1 MPEARIKLRPGAL
14 PPQFLRSRVFP
25 MSDPPPLSPP
35 PEAPDPS
42 GAPPEIPAGGPEETP
57 PIEPIPDDD
66 ESGRPHD

>member
-1 MPEARIKLRPGAL
+1 
-14 PPQFLRSRVFP
+14 

-35 PEAPDPS
+35 PEAPDPT